1 MPESAQVI
9 PFPEGRREG
18 SFLLSDTGLTAVSQ
32 CSYEEWEALGQRL
45 RQINRASAWWIGD
58 WLCMG
63 SRLFPERYTQAVDE
77 TGLALQT
84 LRNYAWVA
92 SRIEPERRRVE
103 LSWSHHAELAALEVT
118 AQEQLLARAREHGL
132 TVPQLRKAARV
143 LVTDQRRQ
151 EAAQTGAN
159 RLAGTEP
166 VPRESGATGELS
178 LVAGDFREILRQFPA
193 GSIDLIFTRPPG
205 DETSLASYGDI
216 ARLGEALLKD
226 GGSLLLGVPL
236 HGLAMVLGQVSS
248 YLRYWW
254 TVMAPRS
261 PSVLEGKGVRTAWQP
276 YLWLVRN
283 HRRLGPVLDDCLN
296 EAHGDPVT
304 YLFQQLTVEGETVLD
319 PWSGSGEI
327 VAAACRAGRHA
338 IGIDPDSYNLDVTRR
353 LVGAP
358 A

>member
-1 MPESAQVI
+1 MPENAQVI
-9 PFPEGRREG
+9 PFPQGRREG
-18 SFLLSDTGLTAVSQ
+18 NFVLSDTGLSAVAQ
-32 CSYEEWEALGQRL
+32 CSYEEWEQLGQRL

-58 WLCMG
+58 WLTLG

-92 SRIEPERRRVE
+92 ARIEPERRRTD
-103 LSWSHHAELAALEVT
+103 LTWSHHAELAALEPV
-118 AQEQLLARAREHGL
+118 AQEQLLDRARAHSL

-151 EAAQTGAN
+151 EAAERGTN

-166 VPRESGATGELS
+166 VPRTGGATGELS
-178 LVAGDFREILRQFPA
+178 LVAGDFRQVLRQFPA
-193 GSIDLIFTRPPG
+193 DSIDLIFTRPPG
-205 DETSLASYGDI
+205 DELNLAAYGDI
-216 ARLGEALLKD
+216 ARLGDTLLKD

-236 HGLAMVLGQVSS
+236 HGLATVLGQVTS

-254 TVMAPRS
+254 TISVPRS
-261 PSVLEGKGVRTAWQP
+261 PSVLEGKGTRTAWQP

-283 HRRLGPVLDDCLN
+283 HRRLGPVVDDCLS
-296 EAHGDPVT
+296 EAHGDPVA
-304 YLFQQLTVEGETVLD
+304 YLIQQLTVEGETVLD

-353 LVGAP
+353 LAGAP